1 MSEAARAKGDL
12 ESWVGWLQAAV
23 AAAGDADT
31 AARLRR
37 LAAEAVVTHDEAA
50 LRYGRLTWRWHGG
63 GGARPGEADQLP
75 TLMRIEPFN
84 ATLAATRRATVR
96 RWRRRHEEFLAR
108 YSTLQYSAVQYS
120 TVPRQVPDVPQPTAA
135 RGGGHLGQGGLQGE
149 DGRAVPAGGY
159 HLNKDCV
166 YLTLTPTIKVP
177 GSAYIVASSSL
188 TCRHL
193 SRGQEPHL
201 RLGPAKLEQLSLEPG
216 VFLLH
221 SFASKEEC
229 DQLRA
234 RGRGRMKAITN
245 VV

>member
-1 MSEAARAKGDL
+1 M
-12 ESWVGWLQAAV
+12 
-23 AAAGDADT
+23 
-31 AARLRR
+31 
-37 LAAEAVVTHDEAA
+37 
-50 LRYGRLTWRWHGG
+50 
-63 GGARPGEADQLP
+63 
-75 TLMRIEPFN
+75 
-84 ATLAATRRATVR
+84 
-96 RWRRRHEEFLAR
+96 
-108 YSTLQYSAVQYS
+108 
-120 TVPRQVPDVPQPTAA
+120 
-135 RGGGHLGQGGLQGE
+135 
-149 DGRAVPAGGY
+149 PAGGY

-221 SFASKEEC
+221 SFVSKEEC

-234 RGRGRMKAITN
+234 RGRGRMKVITN
-245 VV
+245 IV

>member
-96 RWRRRHEEFLAR
+96 RWRRRHAEFLAR
-108 YSTLQYSAVQYS
+108 YSTLLQYSAVLYS
-120 TVPRQVPDVPQPTAA
+120 IVPRQVPDVPQPAAA
-135 RGGGHLGQGGLQGE
+135 RGGGHLGQGRLQGE

-166 YLTLTPTIKVP
+166 YLTLTSTVTRFPGLATSWPAAPSPAATSAEARSRTSAWAPPSWSTSASSP
-177 GSAYIVASSSL
+177 GSSSS
-188 TCRHL
+188 TTSSARRSATSC
-193 SRGQEPHL
+193 
-201 RLGPAKLEQLSLEPG
+201 GPGAG
-216 VFLLH
+216 
-221 SFASKEEC
+221 A
-229 DQLRA
+229 
-234 RGRGRMKAITN
+234 G
-245 VV
+245 